1 MYSSQFN
8 IRRLYLPMNAVAPRT
23 ATLILLCGSIV
34 VSLSLG
40 IRHTFGLFLQPMTAD
55 LAWSREAFSFAI
67 ALQNLM
73 WGAGGPVTG
82 WLADR
87 FGAGK
92 VVFGGGLLYAAG
104 VGLMAYSTTPFM
116 FTLSAGV
123 LVGLGLSATTFSVIY
138 GAVGRAV
145 APDKRA
151 MSLAVVGAAG
161 SFGQFLLVPSGQY
174 LIGDMGWFAALMG
187 LTVAAGLIVPL
198 ALGTAEREHAGG
210 AHAMAQS
217 AGEALRE
224 AFGERAFWLLTL
236 GYFVC
241 GFQVVFIG
249 AHLPSYVIDKGL
261 TANTGMLAL
270 ALIGLFNIFGTY
282 GFGLAGGRWS
292 KKKLLAAIYLA
303 RSLVIVLFLL
313 APLSHTSVAVFAA
326 AMGLLWLGT
335 VPLTN
340 GLVAQIFGVKYL
352 AMLSGFVFFSHQLGS
367 FLGVWLGG
375 FIFDRTGAYDI
386 VWIISIALGVLAA
399 LVNLPVDER
408 PLARL
413 STQPTR

>member
-1 MYSSQFN
+1 
-8 IRRLYLPMNAVAPRT
+8 MNAQVTPRT
-23 ATLILLCGSIV
+23 ATLLLVCGSIV

-40 IRHTFGLFLQPMTAD
+40 IRHTFGLFLQPMTQD

-67 ALQNLM
+67 AIQNLV

-87 FGAGK
+87 WGAGK

-104 VGLMAYSTTPFM
+104 VALMAVSTTPFM
-116 FTLSAGV
+116 FMLSAGI
-123 LVGLGLSATTFSVIY
+123 LVGMGLSATTFSVIY
-138 GAVGRAV
+138 GAVGRAI
-145 APDKRA
+145 APEKRA
-151 MSLAVVGAAG
+151 MALAIVGAAG
-161 SFGQFLLVPSGQY
+161 SFGQFMLVPTGQFIISNAGWLMA
-174 LIGDMGWFAALMG
+174 LIGLATAAAMMM
-187 LTVAAGLIVPL
+187 PL
-198 ALGTAEREHAGG
+198 ALGAAEREGAGG
-210 AHAMAQS
+210 HHLMAQS
-217 AGEALRE
+217 AGEAVRE
-224 AFGERAFWLLTL
+224 AFGHRAFWLLTL

-249 AHLPSYVIDKGL
+249 AHLPSYVLDKGL
-261 TANTGMLAL
+261 TANVGMLAL

-282 GFGLAGGRWS
+282 GFGLAGGRWR
-292 KKKLLAAIYLA
+292 KKNLLAGLYFA
-303 RSLVIVLFLL
+303 RSIVIVVFLL
-313 APLSHTSVAVFAA
+313 APLTPASVAIFAA

-340 GLVAQIFGVKYL
+340 GLVAQIFGVRYL

-375 FIFDRTGAYDI
+375 LIFDMTGAYDI
-386 VWIISIALGVLAA
+386 VWMIAIALGVLAA

-408 PLARL
+408 PMARL
-413 STQPTR
+413 SAQPAR

>member
-1 MYSSQFN
+1 
-8 IRRLYLPMNAVAPRT
+8 MNAHAAPRT
-23 ATLILLCGSIV
+23 ATLILVCGSIV
-34 VSLSLG
+34 VTLSLG
-40 IRHTFGLFLQPMTAD
+40 IRHTFGLFLQPMTQD

-67 ALQNLM
+67 ALQNLV

-104 VGLMAYSTTPFM
+104 VGLMAYSSTPFM
-116 FTLSAGV
+116 FMLSAGV
-123 LVGLGLSATTFSVIY
+123 LVGLGLAATTFSVIY

-145 APDKRA
+145 APEKRA

-161 SFGQFLLVPSGQY
+161 SFGQFLLVPAGQT
-174 LIGDMGWFAALMG
+174 LIGEMGWFAALAG
-187 LTVAAGLIVPL
+187 LTFAAALMVPL
-198 ALGTAEREHAGG
+198 SLGTAEREHAGG
-210 AHAMAQS
+210 AHAVAQS

-292 KKKLLAAIYLA
+292 KKKLLAAIYFA
-303 RSLVIVLFLL
+303 RSIVIVLFLL
-313 APLSHTSVAVFAA
+313 APLSHLSVAVFAA
-326 AMGLLWLGT
+326 TMGLLWLST

-375 FIFDRTGAYDI
+375 LVFDKTGAYDI
-386 VWIISIALGVLAA
+386 VWIVSIALGVLAA

-413 STQPTR
+413 SPQAAK

>member
-1 MYSSQFN
+1 
-8 IRRLYLPMNAVAPRT
+8 
-23 ATLILLCGSIV
+23 
-34 VSLSLG
+34 
-40 IRHTFGLFLQPMTAD
+40 
-55 LAWSREAFSFAI
+55 
-67 ALQNLM
+67 M

-92 VVFGGGLLYAAG
+92 VVFGGGILYAAG
-104 VGLMAYSTTPFM
+104 VGLMAHSTTPFM

-123 LVGLGLSATTFSVIY
+123 LVGLGLAATTFSVIY

-145 APDKRA
+145 APEKRA
-151 MSLAVVGAAG
+151 MALAVVGAAG
-161 SFGQFLLVPSGQY
+161 SFGQFLLVPMGQH
-174 LIGDMGWFAALMG
+174 LIGGMGWFAALTG
-187 LTVAAGLIVPL
+187 LTFAAAFMIPL
-198 ALGTAEREHAGG
+198 SLGTAERT
-210 AHAMAQS
+210 AHPGSAQAVAQS

-224 AFGERAFWLLTL
+224 AFGERAFWLLTA

-249 AHLPSYVIDKGL
+249 AHLPAYVLDKGL

-303 RSLVIVLFLL
+303 RSAVIVLFLL
-313 APLSHTSVAVFAA
+313 APLSHLSVAIFAA

-375 FIFDRTGAYDI
+375 LIFDRTGAYDL
-386 VWIISIALGVLAA
+386 VWMISIALGVLAA

-413 STQPTR
+413 SPQPARS

>member
-1 MYSSQFN
+1 
-8 IRRLYLPMNAVAPRT
+8 MNAPAAPRT
-23 ATLILLCGSIV
+23 ATLLLVCGSIV

-40 IRHTFGLFLQPMTAD
+40 IRHTFGLFMQPMTMD

-92 VVFGGGLLYAAG
+92 VVFGGGILYAAG
-104 VGLMAYSTTPFM
+104 VGLMAVSTTPLM

-145 APDKRA
+145 APEKRA

-174 LIGDMGWFAALMG
+174 LIGGMGWFAALMG
-187 LTVAAGLIVPL
+187 LTFAAALMAPL
-198 ALGTAEREHAGG
+198 ALGTAERT
-210 AHAMAQS
+210 AHPGSAAAVAQS
-217 AGEALRE
+217 AGEAVRE

-249 AHLPSYVIDKGL
+249 AHLPSYVLDKGL

-270 ALIGLFNIFGTY
+270 ALIGLFNIFG
-282 GFGLAGGRWS
+282 S
-292 KKKLLAAIYLA
+292 LAAGWLGSRFPKPWLLCGIYTGRA
-303 RSLVIVLFLL
+303 VAIGLFIALPVTPVT
-313 APLSHTSVAVFAA
+313 AFIFAA
-326 AMGLLWLGT
+326 AMGVFWLST

-340 GLVAQIFGVKYL
+340 GVVASLFGVKNL
-352 AMLSGFVFFSHQLGS
+352 AMLGGIVFFAHQVGS
-367 FLGVWLGG
+367 FLGGWLGG
-375 FIFDRTGAYDI
+375 LIYDRTGSYDI
-386 VWIISIALGVLAA
+386 AWGIAIALSVIATL
-399 LVNLPVDER
+399 LNLPIKEQPVAT
-408 PLARL
+408 PW
-413 STQPTR
+413 STAKA

>member
-1 MYSSQFN
+1 
-8 IRRLYLPMNAVAPRT
+8 MNAAVAPRT
-23 ATLILLCGSIV
+23 ATLLLICGSIV

-40 IRHTFGLFLQPMTAD
+40 IRHTFGLFLQPMTQD
-55 LAWSREAFSFAI
+55 LSWSREAFSFAI
-67 ALQNLM
+67 ALQNLI

-145 APDKRA
+145 APEKRA
-151 MSLAVVGAAG
+151 MSLAIVGAAG

-174 LIGDMGWFAALMG
+174 LIGGMGWFAALMG
-187 LTVAAGLIVPL
+187 LTFAAALMAPL
-198 ALGTAEREHAGG
+198 ALGTAERT
-210 AHAMAQS
+210 AHPGSAAAVAQS
-217 AGEALRE
+217 AGEAVRE

-292 KKKLLAAIYLA
+292 KKKLLAAIYFA
-303 RSLVIVLFLL
+303 RSIIIVLFLL
-313 APLSHTSVAVFAA
+313 APLSHLSVAVFAA
-326 AMGLLWLGT
+326 AMGLLWLST

-340 GLVAQIFGVKYL
+340 GLVAQIFGVNYL

-375 FIFDRTGAYDI
+375 LVFDLTGAYDI
-386 VWIISIALGVLAA
+386 VWMISIALGVLAA

-413 STQPTR
+413 SPQPAK

>member
-1 MYSSQFN
+1 
-8 IRRLYLPMNAVAPRT
+8 MNAAVAPRT

-40 IRHTFGLFLQPMTAD
+40 IRHTFGLFLQPMTQD

-73 WGAGGPVTG
+73 WGAGGPITG

-92 VVFGGGLLYAAG
+92 VVFGGALLYAAG
-104 VGLMAYSTTPFM
+104 VGLMAYSTTPLM

-145 APDKRA
+145 APEKRA
-151 MSLAVVGAAG
+151 MSLALVGAAG
-161 SFGQFLLVPSGQY
+161 SFGQFLLVPMGQH

-187 LTVAAGLIVPL
+187 LTFAAALMAPL
-198 ALGTAEREHAGG
+198 ALGTAERT
-210 AHAMAQS
+210 AHPGSAAAVAQS
-217 AGEALRE
+217 AGEAVRE

-292 KKKLLAAIYLA
+292 KKKLLAAIYFA
-303 RSLVIVLFLL
+303 RSIIIVLFLL
-313 APLSHTSVAVFAA
+313 APLSHLSVAVFAA
-326 AMGLLWLGT
+326 AMGLLWLST

-375 FIFDRTGAYDI
+375 LVFDLTGAYDI
-386 VWIISIALGVLAA
+386 VWMISIALGVLAA

-413 STQPTR
+413 SPQPAK

>member
-1 MYSSQFN
+1 
-8 IRRLYLPMNAVAPRT
+8 MNTPVTPRT
-23 ATLILLCGSIV
+23 ATMLLICGSIV

-40 IRHTFGLFLQPMTAD
+40 IRHTFGLFLQPMTQD
-55 LAWSREAFSFAI
+55 LSWSREAFSFAI
-67 ALQNLM
+67 AIQNLV

-87 FGAGK
+87 WGAGR

-104 VGLMAYSTTPFM
+104 VALMAVSTTPFM
-116 FTLSAGV
+116 FMLSAGI
-123 LVGLGLSATTFSVIY
+123 LVGMGLSATTFSVIY
-138 GAVGRAV
+138 GAVGRAI
-145 APDKRA
+145 APEKRA
-151 MSLAVVGAAG
+151 MALAIVGAAG
-161 SFGQFLLVPSGQY
+161 SFGQFMLVPTGQFIISNAGWLMA
-174 LIGDMGWFAALMG
+174 LIGLATAAALMM
-187 LTVAAGLIVPL
+187 PL
-198 ALGTAEREHAGG
+198 ALGTAEREGAGG
-210 AHAMAQS
+210 HHLMAQS
-217 AGEALRE
+217 AGEAVRE
-224 AFGERAFWLLTL
+224 AFGHRAFWLLTL

-249 AHLPSYVIDKGL
+249 AHLPSYVLDKGL

-282 GFGLAGGRWS
+282 GFGLAGGRWR
-292 KKKLLAAIYLA
+292 KKNLLAGLYFA
-303 RSLVIVLFLL
+303 RSIVIVVFLL
-313 APLSHTSVAVFAA
+313 APLTPTSVAIFAA

-340 GLVAQIFGVKYL
+340 GLVAQIFGVRYL

-375 FIFDRTGAYDI
+375 LIFDMTGAYDI
-386 VWIISIALGVLAA
+386 VWMIAIALGVLAA

-408 PLARL
+408 PMARL
-413 STQPTR
+413 SAQPVR

>member
-92 VVFGGGLLYAAG
+92 VVFGCGLLYAAG

-292 KKKLLAAIYLA
+292 KKKLLAAIYFA
-303 RSLVIVLFLL
+303 RSIIIVLFLL
-313 APLSHTSVAVFAA
+313 APLSHLSVAVFAA

-375 FIFDRTGAYDI
+375 FVFDRTGAYDI
-386 VWIISIALGVLAA
+386 VWMIAIALGVLAA